1 MFTATIIFQLID
13 EKKLNLD
20 TKFATYFP
28 QLPNANKV
36 TIEEMLYHRNRL
48 HDYTHD
54 TNFPDWM
61 DKLEIPFDL
70 TTEFR

>member
-1 MFTATIIFQLID
+1 MK
-13 EKKLNLD
+13 KKLNLD
-20 TKFATYFP
+20 TKLATYFP
-28 QLPNANKV
+28 QLPNSNKV
-36 TIEEMLYHRNRL
+36 IIEEMLYHRSCL